1 MHLKYLH
8 YFGNESSD
16 SILESYGIIT
26 KGKVQSD
33 SLRSKECPNCNEPNK
48 PGSGF
53 CAKCRM
59 VLTYDAYSGTIEEQ
73 RKKEDKLE
81 MMEEKFNAMQSMM
94 EKLLVGLS
102 KETDQQ
108 QLNTIAQSMFSSG
121 ILKEMALTDKK
132 RV

>member
-16 SILESYGIIT
+16 SILEAYGIIT
-26 KGKVQSD
+26 KDKAQS
-33 SLRSKECPNCNEPNK
+33 STLTPKQCPNCNESNK
-48 PGSGF
+48 PDSRF
-53 CAKCRM
+53 CANCTM
-59 VLTYDAYSGTIEEQ
+59 VLTYDAYNETIEEE

-81 MMEEKFNAMQSMM
+81 KMEEKFNAMQSMM
-94 EKLLVGLS
+94 ERLLVGLS

-121 ILKEMALTDKK
+121 ILKPIK
-132 RV
+132 